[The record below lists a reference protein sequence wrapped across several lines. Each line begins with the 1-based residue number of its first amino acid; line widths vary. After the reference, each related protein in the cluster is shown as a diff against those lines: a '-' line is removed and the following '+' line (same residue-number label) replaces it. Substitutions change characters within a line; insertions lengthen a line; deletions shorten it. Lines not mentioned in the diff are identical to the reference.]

1 MAKKIIFQDSF
12 LVSGIMCF
20 QGCGAIIQRG
30 FNNCLDQCKEE
41 NLVPKNAQLIMDAE
55 PQALGIHRLFI
66 TVTTNE
72 QEFNQ
77 NKPLKKQISAM
88 FKEGIESLGF
98 EIINNYEEEKNER
111 YNVNWINIIINLLT
125 IAAIAT
131 LAIIFS
137 PSILLTFA
145 LTSFSF
151 LTTAFTARH
160 YLLNFFRNLRDKN
173 VLNMNTT
180 VTLGWF
186 LSLAHTLY
194 HAISMP
200 LLSGFSMMFMCF
212 IMPVML
218 IAIINGMDE
227 IKRKVLNQSKKMHL
241 QGIKM
246 LFPQMAEEY
255 PCYQLSSSEQTF
267 LSQPIDVI
275 LGRDEGLDVFFNCIE
290 NMVVSNKL
298 VMERKSSL
306 KEGMIIKI
314 NRGECFPV
322 DCILINGQTIVD
334 SSLLTGEPQQI
345 KRRLDFIPAGAI
357 NLSEPVV
364 VYASK
369 DPYHST
375 VNQLL
380 FRSNR
385 AKENIIAKPNH
396 TFTYLYTALVVLGIA
411 AAIIAP
417 WALGILTFS
426 LSLQNI
432 TGILFAVCPCTMAI
446 AHQLPNLL
454 NLYQRSN
461 QGITIRDENI
471 CRQNAEI
478 HTVIFDKTGT
488 LTTGNSQVESAEGIS
503 ASLWER
509 IYLLEKHHG
518 ADHPLAKAIVRYYE
532 SKTVQRSIIQNIDKV
547 TNDLNSRGL
556 SAVVQG
562 RQLHVGSADYLRQF
576 NIHVPELDSHKTEQ
590 GFTPVYIAEDK
601 KYKGAIYIKHEIRK
615 DVLAALTRLKSAG
628 IKIIMLTGDS
638 ESSALGFNEQNGSI
652 FALEDIHAEQTPQ
665 NKENFL
671 STLMQSN
678 TIGPNGVW
686 FIGDGLND
694 APCAKTVSEK
704 GGISCAMTADDKTS
718 FFTDITLNGTLN
730 YLFAHNKLN
739 QALKKNILQNQGLLM
754 YSALAFTAFIVSFA
768 VAGIAVSPIIP
779 LMVMAST
786 TLMVLF
792 NSYRMQLTIDCALDK
807 KTSWLKRLL
816 ASDTSISLLAGASLL
831 LMCGLLI
838 STIATGGLA
847 FPAIVFTAGA
857 ALAISSVC
865 LLVAATLCA
874 LFIALASAYVLFDK
888 YVNIQKENSPVAPSP
903 LSANVAA
910 SPEQTAEQDDKKIP
924 TSLWSSATPKEVEDD
939 ASNQSNYS
947 MNGTY

>member
-1 MAKKIIFQDSF
+1 MTKKILFQDSF

-20 QGCGAIIQRG
+20 QGCGAIIQNG
-30 FNNCLDQCKEE
+30 FNNCLGECKEKG
-41 NLVPKNAQLIMDAE
+41 LVPENAQLIMDAE

-66 TVTTNE
+66 TITTDE
-72 QEFNQ
+72 QEFNPHETFKEQ
-77 NKPLKKQISAM
+77 VSSM
-88 FKEGIESLGF
+88 FKESVESLGF
-98 EIINNYEEEKNER
+98 EVMNNFEEEKNER
-111 YNVNWINIIINLLT
+111 HSVNWVNIVTNLLA
-125 IAAIAT
+125 IAAIST
-131 LAIIFS
+131 LGLILS
-137 PSILLTFA
+137 PSILLTFGLTA
-145 LTSFSF
+145 LSF

-160 YLLNFFRNLRDKN
+160 YLLNFFRNPRDKN

-200 LLSGFSMMFMCF
+200 LVSGFSMMFMCF
-212 IMPVML
+212 IMPVVL

-227 IKRKVLNQSKKMHL
+227 IKRKILNQSKKMHL
-241 QGIKM
+241 HGIKM

-255 PCYQLSSSEQTF
+255 PCYQLTAAEQSF

-275 LGRDEGLDVFFNCIE
+275 LGCDTDFDVFFSCIE
-290 NMVVSNKL
+290 EMVIGNKL

-306 KEGMIIKI
+306 KEGMLIKI

-334 SSLLTGEPQQI
+334 SSLLTGEAQQI

-369 DPYHST
+369 DPYQST

-471 CRQNAEI
+471 CRQHAEI
-478 HTVIFDKTGT
+478 HTVVFDKTGT
-488 LTTGNSQVESAEGIS
+488 LTTGNSQVESSEGIS

-518 ADHPLAKAIVRYYE
+518 ADHPLAKAITRYYE
-532 SKTVQRSIIQNIDKV
+532 SKATQRSIIQDIDKV
-547 TNDLNSRGL
+547 TNDRNSRGL
-556 SAVVQG
+556 SARVQG
-562 RQLHVGSADYLRQF
+562 RQLHIGSADYLRQF

-590 GFTPVYIAEDK
+590 GFTPVYVAEDK

-615 DVLAALTRLKSAG
+615 DVLTALTRLKNAG
-628 IKIIMLTGDS
+628 TKIIMLTGDS
-638 ESSALGFNEQNGSI
+638 ESSALGFNQQNGSI
-652 FALEDIHAEQTPQ
+652 FAIEDIHAEQTPQ
-665 NKENFL
+665 NKETFL
-671 STLMQSN
+671 STLMN
-678 TIGPNGVW
+678 TNNADPKGVW

-704 GGISCAMTADDKTS
+704 GGLSCAMTSDDKTS
-718 FFTDITLNGTLN
+718 FFTDISLNGSLD

-739 QALKKNILQNQGLLM
+739 QFLKKNILQNQGLLM

-768 VAGIAVSPIIP
+768 IAGIAVSPIIP
-779 LMVMAST
+779 LMIMAST

-792 NSYRMQLTIDCALDK
+792 NSYRVQLTIDCALDK
-807 KTSWLKRLL
+807 KTSWLKQLL
-816 ASDTSISLLAGASLL
+816 ASDASLGLLAGASLQF
-831 LMCGLLI
+831 MCGLLI

-857 ALAISSVC
+857 ALAVSSVC
-865 LLVAATLCA
+865 LLISATLCA
-874 LFIALASAYVLFDK
+874 LFIVLASTYVCFDK
-888 YVNIQKENSPVAPSP
+888 YVNLQKENSPVAPSP
-903 LSANVAA
+903 LGANVAA
-910 SPEQTAEQDDKKIP
+910 SPELSVVPDNGIIP
-924 TSLWSSATPKEVEDD
+924 TPLWSLATHKEVEDE
-939 ASNQSNYS
+939 ASSHTNYS
-947 MNGTY
+947 LGAIY

>member
-1 MAKKIIFQDSF
+1 MTKKIPFQDSF

-20 QGCGAIIQRG
+20 QGCGATIQRG
-30 FNNCLDQCKEE
+30 LDNCLGKYKKEG
-41 NLVPKNAQLIMDAE
+41 LVSANAQLVMDAE

-66 TVTTNE
+66 TITTE
-72 QEFNQ
+72 GQEFNQ
-77 NKPLKKQISAM
+77 NDR
-88 FKEGIESLGF
+88 FKEQVSARFKKSVDSLGF
-98 EIINNYEEEKNER
+98 EVINNYEEEKKEG
-111 YNVNWINIIINLLT
+111 YSVNWVNIVTNLLT
-125 IAAIAT
+125 IAAIST
-131 LAIIFS
+131 LGLLFS
-137 PSILLTFA
+137 PSILLTFGLTA
-145 LTSFSF
+145 LSF

-160 YLLNFFRNLRDKN
+160 YLRNFFRNPGDTN

-200 LLSGFSMMFMCF
+200 FLSGFSMMFMCF
-212 IMPVML
+212 IMPVVL

-227 IKRKVLNQSKKMHL
+227 IKRKILNQSKKMHL
-241 QGIKM
+241 HGIKM

-255 PCYQLSSSEQTF
+255 PCYQLSTAESF
-267 LSQPIDVI
+267 LSQPIDLI
-275 LGRDEGLDVFFNCIE
+275 LGNDKDFDAFFNCIE
-290 NMVVSNKL
+290 DIVVADKL
-298 VMERKSSL
+298 VMERKNSL
-306 KEGMIIKI
+306 KEGMLIKI
-314 NRGECFPV
+314 NHGDCFPV

-334 SSLLTGEPQQI
+334 SSLLTGEAQQS

-396 TFTYLYTALVVLGIA
+396 NFTYLYTALIAVGIA

-432 TGILFAVCPCTMAI
+432 TGILFAICPCTIAI
-446 AHQLPNLL
+446 AHQLPSLL

-461 QGITIRDENI
+461 QGITVRDENI
-471 CRQNAEI
+471 CSQNVEI
-478 HTVIFDKTGT
+478 HTVVFDKTGT
-488 LTTGNSQVESAEGIS
+488 LTTGNSQVESSEGIS
-503 ASLWER
+503 ASLWAR
-509 IYLLEKHHG
+509 IYLLEKHQG
-518 ADHPLAKAIVRYYE
+518 AAHPLAKAITRYYE
-532 SKTVQRSIIQNIDKV
+532 SKTSQSSIIQDIDKV
-547 TNDLNSRGL
+547 SKDRNSRGL
-556 SAVVQG
+556 SALVQG
-562 RQLHVGSADYLRQF
+562 RELHIGSADYLRQF

-590 GFTPVYIAEDK
+590 GFTPVYVAEDK

-615 DVLAALTRLKSAG
+615 DVLAALTRLKNAG
-628 IKIIMLTGDS
+628 TKIIMLTGDS
-638 ESSALGFNEQNGSI
+638 ESSALGFNQQNGSI

-665 NKENFL
+665 HKETFL
-671 STLMQSN
+671 SSLMN
-678 TIGPNGVW
+678 TNNADPKGVW

-718 FFTDITLNGTLN
+718 FFTDISLNGSLD

-739 QALKKNILQNQGLLM
+739 QFLKKNILQNQGLLM

-768 VAGIAVSPIIP
+768 IAGIAVSPIIP
-779 LMVMAST
+779 LMIMAST

-792 NSYRMQLTIDCALDK
+792 NSYRVQLAIDCVLDK

-816 ASDTSISLLAGASLL
+816 ASDASIGLLTGASLQF
-831 LMCGLLI
+831 MCGLLI

-847 FPAIVFTAGA
+847 FPAVVFTAGT

-865 LLVAATLCA
+865 LLSATTLCA
-874 LFIALASAYVLFDK
+874 LFIVLATTYLCFDK
-888 YVNIQKENSPVAPSP
+888 YVNIQEENSPLTPSP
-903 LSANVAA
+903 LGANVAA
-910 SPEQTAEQDDKKIP
+910 SPEASVAPDNGIIP
-924 TSLWSSATPKEVEDD
+924 PPLWSLATPKEGEEE
-939 ASNQSNYS
+939 SSYS
-947 MNGTY
+947 LSAIY